1 MKNYVK
7 FVLKNYIF
15 KMFFIDIITPDISS
29 TLYNMHFNKFYI
41 VYRKTTFFCKEFFL

>member
-15 KMFFIDIITPDISS
+15 KMLFIDIITPDISGS
-29 TLYNMHFNKFYI
+29 KSSKTPLKFL
-41 VYRKTTFFCKEFFL
+41 RKKVF